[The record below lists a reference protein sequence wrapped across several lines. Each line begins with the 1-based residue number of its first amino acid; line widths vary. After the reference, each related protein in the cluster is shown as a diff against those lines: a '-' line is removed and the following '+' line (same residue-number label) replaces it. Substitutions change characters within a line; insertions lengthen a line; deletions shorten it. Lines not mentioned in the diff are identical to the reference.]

1 MREIG
6 RNVNLLALHQLFTRE
21 GRRADFGRGVTGN
34 EAEEREMAMLDGPPA
49 VTAKDWNQHLRYL
62 VRSSLSTFH
71 RVPSSL
77 IALEYAG

>member
-6 RNVNLLALHQLFTRE
+6 RNVSLLTLTQLFIRKGRAEFDRE
-21 GRRADFGRGVTGN
+21 STGN

-49 VTAKDWNQHLRYL
+49 VTAQDWNQHLRYL

-71 RVPSSL
+71 RGASSL
-77 IALEYAG
+77 IALDYAG